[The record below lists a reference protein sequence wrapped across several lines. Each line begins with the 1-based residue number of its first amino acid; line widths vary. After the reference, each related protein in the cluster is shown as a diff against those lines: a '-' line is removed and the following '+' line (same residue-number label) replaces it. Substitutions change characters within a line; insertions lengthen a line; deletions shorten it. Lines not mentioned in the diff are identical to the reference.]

1 MEMKEL
7 GLTPIS
13 EEELND
19 YYGGFTG
26 GSCHCP
32 GTSAGKP
39 GSYNPNCCWH
49 DCKNP
54 ITGKGSK
61 FFTAGH

>member
-1 MEMKEL
+1 MEKEIL

-26 GSCHCP
+26 GGCTCP
-32 GTSAGKP
+32 SPSSDKP
-39 GSYNPNCCWH
+39 KPYNPNCCWH
-49 DCKNP
+49 DCKIP
-54 ITGKGSK
+54 GSRLGNK
-61 FFTAGH
+61 FFTAGQ

>member
-1 MEMKEL
+1 MEKEIL

-26 GSCHCP
+26 GGCTCP
-32 GTSAGKP
+32 SPSSDKP
-39 GSYNPNCCWH
+39 KPYNPNCCWH
-49 DCKNP
+49 DCKIP
-54 ITGKGSK
+54 GQK
-61 FFTAGH
+61 